1 MNDALNHDIY
11 DLIERHG
18 LGEVLQAIMW
28 AEKARATEMV
38 PAESTSAKT
47 IPAAR
52 LVHDLAHT
60 LRVTREAAEARARLE
75 AWGTR

>member
-1 MNDALNHDIY
+1 MTNLNHDMY

-18 LGEVLQAIMW
+18 LAEVLRALAW
-28 AEKARATEMV
+28 AEEARAVQMV
-38 PAESTSAKT
+38 PAESPSAKT

-52 LVHDLAHT
+52 LLHEIAHT